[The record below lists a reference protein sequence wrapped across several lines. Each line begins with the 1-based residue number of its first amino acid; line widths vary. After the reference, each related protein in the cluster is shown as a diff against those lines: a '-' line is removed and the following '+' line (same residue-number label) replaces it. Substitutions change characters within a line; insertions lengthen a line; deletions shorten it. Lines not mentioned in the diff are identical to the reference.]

1 MIAREISTKVLEYA
15 AKYPVVTITG
25 PRQSG
30 KTTLCRMLFP
40 STPYVSLEAPEERAF
55 ALQDPK
61 GFLERFDSSVVIDEV
76 QRVPELLS
84 YIQVYSDQRQQPG
97 SYILTGSQ
105 NLLLLDKISQ
115 SLAGRT
121 ALVTLLP
128 FSMSEVYRER
138 PPATLEDLLYT
149 GFYPRIFDRKLNPTE
164 ASSFY
169 VSTYVERDL
178 RQVLNVRDLAQFE
191 VFLKLCAG
199 RTGQLLN
206 LTSLGSDAGISHN
219 TARQWLSIL
228 EASYVVKLLRPFYQ
242 NLGKRLV
249 KAPKLYFVDPGV
261 AAFLLSVTEKTQLE
275 SHPLKGALF
284 ESFVVSELLKQRF
297 NRGKGDNLYFF
308 RDSKGLE
315 VDVVLDFGREI
326 EQVEIKSGKTL
337 NAEFFSPLRKLAALH
352 GGVRESSLVY
362 GGGETFRREA
372 AQVLSWKDI
381 GRLAAPPDHSPS
393 GGA

>member
-1 MIAREISTKVLEYA
+1 VIAREVAAKVREYA
-15 AKYPVVTITG
+15 AQYPVVTITG

-40 STPYVSLEAPEERAF
+40 DKPYASLEAPEERSF

-61 GFLERFDSSVVIDEV
+61 GFLERFKAGVVIDEV
-76 QRVPELLS
+76 QRAPELLS
-84 YIQVYSDQRQQPG
+84 YIQVNADSRQQAG
-97 SYILTGSQ
+97 LYILTGSQ
-105 NLLLLDKISQ
+105 NLLLLDKIAQ

-128 FSMSEVYRER
+128 FSMREAYAKR
-138 PPATLEDLLYT
+138 PPATLEQLLYT
-149 GFYPRIFDRKLNPTE
+149 GFYPSIFDRKLNPSE

-191 VFLKLCAG
+191 VFLRLCAG

-206 LTSLGSDAGISHN
+206 LSSLGNDAGISHN

-228 EASYVVKLLRPFYQ
+228 EASYVVKLLRPYYR

-249 KAPKLYFVDPGV
+249 KMPKLYFLDTGV
-261 AAFLLSVTEKTQLE
+261 AAILLSITEKTQLE

-297 NRGKGDNLYFF
+297 NRGQHDNLYYF

-315 VDVVLDFGREI
+315 IDVILDFGQEL
-326 EQVEIKSGKTL
+326 EQVEIKSGMTL
-337 NAEFFSPLRKLAALH
+337 NAEFFTPLRKFAALLSS
-352 GGVRESSLVY
+352 VRESYLIY
-362 GGGETFRREA
+362 GGSETLRREGI
-372 AQVLSWKDI
+372 QVVGWRDI
-381 GRLAAPPDHSPS
+381 ALLAT
-393 GGA
+393 

>member
-1 MIAREISTKVLEYA
+1 MIDREVSAKVLEYA
-15 AKYPVVTITG
+15 AQYPVVTITG

-40 STPYVSLEAPEERAF
+40 DRPYVSLEAPEERAF

-61 GFLERFDSSVVIDEV
+61 GFLERFDSGVVIDEV
-76 QRVPELLS
+76 QRVPDLLS
-84 YIQVYSDQRQQPG
+84 YIQVYSDRRQQPG
-97 SYILTGSQ
+97 NYILTGSQ

-121 ALVTLLP
+121 AMVTLLP
-128 FSMSEVYRER
+128 FSMREAYRDR
-138 PPATLEDLLYT
+138 PPATLEEMLYT
-149 GFYPRIFDRKLNPTE
+149 GFYPRIFDRKLNPSE

-178 RQVLNVRDLAQFE
+178 RQVLNVRDLGQFE

-206 LTSLGSDAGISHN
+206 LTALGSDAGISHN

-228 EASYVVKLLRPFYQ
+228 EASYVVKLLRPYYR

-261 AAFLLSVTEKTQLE
+261 ASFLLSITEKTQLE

-297 NRGKGDNLYFF
+297 NRGENDNLYFF

-315 VDVVLDFGREI
+315 VDVVLDLGREI

-352 GGVRESSLVY
+352 GGVRKSYLVY
-362 GGGETFRREA
+362 GGDETLRRQA
-372 AQVLSWKDI
+372 VQVLSWRDI
-381 GRLAAPPDHSPS
+381 GRLARAR
-393 GGA
+393 

>member
-1 MIAREISTKVLEYA
+1 MVEREVSAKVLEYA
-15 AKYPVVTITG
+15 AQYPVVTITG

-40 STPYVSLEAPEERAF
+40 DRPYVSLEAPEERAF
-55 ALQDPK
+55 AMQDPK
-61 GFLERFDSSVVIDEV
+61 GFLERFGSGVVIDEV

-84 YIQVYSDQRQQPG
+84 YIQVFSDQKRQTG
-97 SYILTGSQ
+97 AFILTGSQ

-128 FSMSEVYRER
+128 FSMNEAYRKR
-138 PPATLEDLLYT
+138 PPATLEELLYT
-149 GFYPRIFDRKLNPTE
+149 GFYPRIFDRKLNPSE

-178 RQVLNVRDLAQFE
+178 RQVLNVRDLGQFE

-206 LTSLGSDAGISHN
+206 LSALGADAGISHN

-228 EASYVVKLLRPFYQ
+228 EASYMVKLLRPFYR

-249 KAPKLYFVDPGV
+249 KAPKLYFLDPGV
-261 AAFLLSVTEKTQLE
+261 AAYLLSIRERTQLE

-297 NRGKGDNLYFF
+297 NRGQSDNLYFF

-315 VDVVLDFGREI
+315 VDVVLDFGQAI

-337 NAEFFSPLRKLAALH
+337 NAEFFAPLKKLAALH
-352 GGVRESSLVY
+352 GSVRKSYLVY
-362 GGGETFRREA
+362 GGGETLRREA
-372 AQVLSWKDI
+372 VQVIGWRDV
-381 GRLAAPPDHSPS
+381 GRLMT
-393 GGA
+393 

>member
-1 MIAREISTKVLEYA
+1 MIDREVSAKVREYA
-15 AKYPVVTITG
+15 AQYPVVTITG

-30 KTTLCRMLFP
+30 KTTLCKMLFP
-40 STPYVSLEAPEERAF
+40 DKPYVSLEAPEERGF

-61 GFLERFDSSVVIDEV
+61 GFLERFPAGVVIDEV

-84 YIQVYSDQRQQPG
+84 YIQVLADRLQQPG
-97 SYILTGSQ
+97 LYILTGSQ
-105 NLLLLDKISQ
+105 NLLLLDKIAQ

-128 FSMSEVYRER
+128 FTLGEAYGKR
-138 PPATLEDLLYT
+138 PPATLEELLYT
-149 GFYPRIFDRKLNPTE
+149 GFYPRIFDRKLNPSE

-178 RQVLNVRDLAQFE
+178 RQVLNVRDLGQFE

-206 LTSLGSDAGISHN
+206 LSSLGNDAGISHN

-228 EASYVVKLLRPFYQ
+228 EASYVIKLLRPYYR

-249 KAPKLYFVDPGV
+249 KTPKLYFLDTGV
-261 AAFLLSVTEKTQLE
+261 AAFLLSITGKTQLE
-275 SHPLKGALF
+275 SHPLKGGLF
-284 ESFVVSELLKQRF
+284 ESWVVSELLKRRF
-297 NRGKGDNLYFF
+297 NRGQNDNLYYF

-315 VDVVLDFGREI
+315 VDVVLDFGQEI

-337 NAEFFSPLRKLAALH
+337 NPEFFTPLRKLAALH
-352 GGVRESSLVY
+352 GGVRESYLVY
-362 GGGETFRREA
+362 GGSETSRREGTR
-372 AQVLSWKDI
+372 VVGWKDI
-381 GRLAAPPDHSPS
+381 ARLNA
-393 GGA
+393 

>member
-1 MIAREISTKVLEYA
+1 MIAREVAAKVREYA
-15 AKYPVVTITG
+15 TQYPVVTITG

-40 STPYVSLEAPEERAF
+40 NRPYVSLEAPEERAF
-55 ALQDPK
+55 ALQDPR
-61 GFLERFDSSVVIDEV
+61 GFLERFQAGAVIDEV
-76 QRVPELLS
+76 QRAPELLS
-84 YIQVYSDQRQQPG
+84 YIQVYSDKRQKTG
-97 SYILTGSQ
+97 LYILTGSQ
-105 NLLLLDKISQ
+105 NLLLLDKIAQ

-128 FSMSEVYRER
+128 FSMREAYGKR
-138 PPATLEDLLYT
+138 PPATLEELLYT
-149 GFYPRIFDRKLNPTE
+149 GFYPRIFDRKLNPSE

-206 LTSLGSDAGISHN
+206 LSSLGNDAGISHN

-228 EASYVVKLLRPFYQ
+228 EASYVVKLLQPYYR

-249 KAPKLYFVDPGV
+249 KAPKLYFLDTGV
-261 AAFLLSVTEKTQLE
+261 AAFLLSIAEKAQLE

-284 ESFVVSELLKQRF
+284 ESFVVSELLKRRF
-297 NRGKGDNLYFF
+297 NRGQNDNLYFF

-315 VDVVLDFGREI
+315 VDVVLDFGQAI

-337 NAEFFSPLRKLAALH
+337 NQEFFTPLRKLAGLH
-352 GGVRESSLVY
+352 GGVRESYLIY
-362 GGGETFRREA
+362 GGGESFRRESVRVVGWRA
-372 AQVLSWKDI
+372 VA
-381 GRLAAPPDHSPS
+381 RLAS
-393 GGA
+393 

>member
-1 MIAREISTKVLEYA
+1 
-15 AKYPVVTITG
+15 
-25 PRQSG
+25 
-30 KTTLCRMLFP
+30 MLFP
-40 STPYVSLEAPEERAF
+40 DRPYVSLEAPEDRAF
-55 ALQDPK
+55 ASEDPR
-61 GFLERFDSSVVIDEV
+61 GFLERFDGGVVIDEI

-97 SYILTGSQ
+97 MYILTGSQ
-105 NLLLLDKISQ
+105 NLLLLDRIAQ

-128 FSMSEVYRER
+128 FSLAEAYGDK
-138 PPATLEDLLYT
+138 PPASPEELLYT

-164 ASSFY
+164 ACSFY

-178 RQVLNVRDLAQFE
+178 RQILNVRDLAQFE

-206 LTSLGSDAGISHN
+206 LSSLGNDAGISHN

-228 EASYVVKLLRPFYQ
+228 EASYVVKLLRPYYRNF
-242 NLGKRLV
+242 GKRQV
-249 KAPKLYFVDPGV
+249 KSPKLYLLDTGV
-261 AAFLLSVTEKTQLE
+261 AAFLLSVSERSQLA

-297 NRGKGDNLYFF
+297 NRGQTDNLYFF

-315 VDVVLDFGREI
+315 IDILLDFGLEV
-326 EQVEIKSGKTL
+326 EQVEIKAGKTL
-337 NAEFFSPLRKLAALH
+337 SPGFFTPLRRFKELH
-352 GGVRESSLVY
+352 GGVRRSYLVY
-362 GGGETFRREA
+362 GGNQTQRRDD
-372 AQVLSWKDI
+372 VRVVSWRDV
-381 GRLAAPPDHSPS
+381 GSL
-393 GGA
+393 G

>member
-1 MIAREISTKVLEYA
+1 MIDREVSAKVLEYA
-15 AKYPVVTITG
+15 AQYPVVTITG

-30 KTTLCRMLFP
+30 KTTLCRMLF
-40 STPYVSLEAPEERAF
+40 SDRPYVSLEAPEERAF

-61 GFLERFDSSVVIDEV
+61 GFLERFDSGVVIDEV

-84 YIQVYSDQRQQPG
+84 HIQVYSDRRQQPG

-128 FSMSEVYRER
+128 FSMGEAYRDR

-149 GFYPRIFDRKLNPTE
+149 GFYPRIFDRKLNPSE

-178 RQVLNVRDLAQFE
+178 RQILNVRDLAQFE

-206 LTSLGSDAGISHN
+206 LSALGSDAGISHN

-228 EASYVVKLLRPFYQ
+228 EASYVVKLLRPYYR

-249 KAPKLYFVDPGV
+249 KAPKLYFLDSGV
-261 AAFLLSVTEKTQLE
+261 AAFLLSVTEKAQLE

-284 ESFVVSELLKQRF
+284 ESFVASELLKQRF
-297 NRGKGDNLYFF
+297 NLGKSDNLYFF
-308 RDSKGLE
+308 RESKGLE

-337 NAEFFSPLRKLAALH
+337 NAEFFAPLRKLAALH
-352 GGVRESSLVY
+352 GGVRESYLVY
-362 GGGETFRREA
+362 GGDETLRREA
-372 AQVLSWKDI
+372 VQVLSWKDI
-381 GRLAAPPDHSPS
+381 GRLAT
-393 GGA
+393 